1 MEVDSEMTEEVGRK
15 REIHNGSEMDGGR
28 RTLSKITQTEYS
40 SGLEWVDPFDDE
52 MDALLKETNEV
63 NMKRL
68 VAKWN
73 AENPDATPLVLEA
86 LTEQRRAALL
96 QEDLAREIVLGE
108 AYAVRML
115 EEEMARAE
123 AEEEER
129 DPNQDGD
136 DRDYQEYIEHWEW
149 KTAKEFGS
157 FEDRSKFISLVDA
170 LITSISMV
178 SVLL

>member
-1 MEVDSEMTEEVGRK
+1 MTEEVGRK
-15 REIHNGSEMDGGR
+15 REIHNGSEMAGGR
-28 RTLSKITQTEYS
+28 RTSRKITQTDCIDEQM
-40 SGLEWVDPFDDE
+40 DD
-52 MDALLKETNEV
+52 LLKEADEV
-63 NMKRL
+63 HMTRL

-96 QEDLAREIVLGE
+96 QEDLAREVVLGE

-115 EEEMARAE
+115 EEETARAE

-129 DPNQDGD
+129 DPNQDDD
-136 DRDYQEYIEHWEW
+136 DRDYQEYIEHWKW
-149 KTAKEFGS
+149 KAAKEFGS